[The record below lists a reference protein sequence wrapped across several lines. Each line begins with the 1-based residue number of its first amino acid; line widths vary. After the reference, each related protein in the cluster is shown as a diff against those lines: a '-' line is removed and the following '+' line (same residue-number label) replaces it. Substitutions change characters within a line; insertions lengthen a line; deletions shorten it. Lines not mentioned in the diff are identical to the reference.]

1 MLETLDWVVIGAY
14 LAFALAVGVAARERA
29 GRSRHS
35 YFLADRSL
43 PWWWAGTSIAAT
55 TFAADTPLAITGI
68 VAARGLSGNW
78 LWLSWLLV
86 HAGVVMLFARRW
98 WRSGVVTDAE
108 FIALRYDGRTAGWLR
123 TFRAALYGLV
133 FNVIILGWV
142 LRAMGKIVQPLVHWE
157 QWAPWLVDIVSIVVP
172 AQSALG
178 GPSEAVTVILLVL
191 FVALYSSLGGIRG
204 VIRTDLVQFGLGL
217 VGSIWLAVVA
227 WSHAGGRRGV
237 LDGLQATYG
246 DAAST
251 YTRLFPS
258 LQEGWASSIG
268 LGAFGLGAYL
278 LVQSYANVPADG
290 GGYLQ
295 QRLSATR
302 SEDDAQKAASLFF
315 VLQYGVRIWP
325 WIMVALAAL
334 VILPVGSEVAVL
346 GDALGTSV
354 ANDREMAYPALMIH
368 LLPPGVFGLLVVSL
382 LAAFMSTIDTHFNW
396 GASYVVSDVAV
407 RWRPSMSDSAQVL
420 AARASVVLF
429 AIGAVLVA
437 FQIEY
442 IEQAWRWVAA
452 LGAALGV
459 PTILR
464 WLWWRMTATAELAGA
479 IAGLTTAAVLWAG
492 NIGSYESQLVTISA
506 VSAGAV
512 LTAIFVGTRASEAV
526 THAFIRNVAPLG
538 FWPDSNTR
546 TRIQARRE
554 LRRAVLATFL
564 IATAA
569 VLVLWIGTHLMLGQP
584 SP

>member
-1 MLETLDWVVIGAY
+1 MLETLDWIVIGAY
-14 LAFALAVGVAARERA
+14 LLFALAVGVAARERA

-108 FIALRYDGRTAGWLR
+108 FIALRYDGRAAGWLR

-142 LRAMGKIVQPLVHWE
+142 LRAMGKIVQPLLDWDE
-157 QWAPWLVDIVSIVVP
+157 WAPWLVDAVSHVVP

-204 VIRTDLVQFGLGL
+204 VIRTDLVQFALGL

-227 WSHAGGRRGV
+227 WTHAGGRRGV
-237 LDGLQATYG
+237 LDGLQANYG
-246 DAAST
+246 DAASA
-251 YTRLFPS
+251 YTQLFPS
-258 LQEGWASSIG
+258 LQDGWASSIG

-302 SEDDAQKAASLFF
+302 SEHDAQKAAGLFF

-346 GDALGTSV
+346 GDTLGTSV

-407 RWRPSMSDSAQVL
+407 RWRPTMSDAAQVL
-420 AARASVVLF
+420 VARASVATF

-452 LGAALGV
+452 LGAALGA
-459 PTILR
+459 PTIMR
-464 WLWWRMTATAELAGA
+464 WLWWRMTAAAELAGA
-479 IAGLTTAAVLWAG
+479 IAGLVTAGVLWGASIGTYEGQLIAISATSIVAVLLTIALG
-492 NIGSYESQLVTISA
+492 PKPVETVTRS
-506 VSAGAV
+506 
-512 LTAIFVGTRASEAV
+512 FMEAV
-526 THAFIRNVAPLG
+526 QPLG
-538 FWPDSNTR
+538 LWPDSNSR
-546 TRIQARRE
+546 TGAAARRA
-554 LRRAVLATFL
+554 LVRAALATVA
-564 IATAA
+564 IASAA
-569 VLVLWIGTHLMLGQP
+569 VLFLWLGTILLL
-584 SP
+584 